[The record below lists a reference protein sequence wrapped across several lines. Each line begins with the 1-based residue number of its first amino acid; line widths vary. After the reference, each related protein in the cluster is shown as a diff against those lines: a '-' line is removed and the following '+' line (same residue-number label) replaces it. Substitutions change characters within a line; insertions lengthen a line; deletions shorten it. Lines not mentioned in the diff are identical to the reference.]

1 MNLITSFVMMYL
13 VSGIICGGLYVI
25 GALRRSPDHLRRH
38 WVSCILAFLHW
49 PVIFIDTVDARF
61 G

>member
-1 MNLITSFVMMYL
+1 MNLINAFVAMYL
-13 VSGIICGGLYVI
+13 VSGLICGGLYII

-49 PVIFIDTVDARF
+49 PAIFIDTVDARF